1 MPYILDA
8 SQRFPRLLQRTA
20 HAWRLAIGRRLK
32 ESGLGMN
39 SWLAIATLASESEPM
54 TQKAL
59 AQVLGLEEASMVP
72 LIDRLV
78 TQRLIERL
86 QPEEDRRKRL
96 LIVTAEGWAVF
107 ENVKVE
113 ADRLRAEL
121 LADINRDELA
131 VAQRVLQ
138 QLLDKTGSL

>member
-1 MPYILDA
+1 MDS
-8 SQRFPRLLQRTA
+8 SQRFPRLLQLTA
-20 HAWRLAIGRRLK
+20 HAWRLAIDRRLK
-32 ESGLGMN
+32 ESGLSMN

-78 TQRLIERL
+78 AQRLIERL

-96 LIVTAEGWAVF
+96 LIVTAEGWVVF
-107 ENVKVE
+107 EKVKVE
-113 ADRLRAEL
+113 ADRLRGEL
-121 LADINRDELA
+121 LTDIDRDELA
-131 VAQRVLQ
+131 IAQRVLQ
-138 QLLDKTGSL
+138 QLLDKTGTL

>member
-1 MPYILDA
+1 MDSP
-8 SQRFPRLLQRTA
+8 QRFSRLLQLTA
-20 HAWRLAIGRRLK
+20 HAWRLAIDRRLK
-32 ESGLGMN
+32 ESGLSMN

-59 AQVLGLEEASMVP
+59 AQVLGLEEASVVP

-96 LIVTAEGWAVF
+96 LIVTAEGWKVF
-107 ENVKVE
+107 EKVKIE
-113 ADRLRAEL
+113 ADRLRGEL
-121 LADINRDELA
+121 LANIDRDELA
-131 VAQRVLQ
+131 IAQRVLQ
-138 QLLDKTGSL
+138 QLLDKTGTL

>member
-1 MPYILDA
+1 MLDS
-8 SQRFPRLLQRTA
+8 SQRFPRLLQLTA
-20 HAWRLAIGRRLK
+20 HAWRLAIDRRLK
-32 ESGLGMN
+32 ESGLSMN

-78 TQRLIERL
+78 AQRLIERL

-107 ENVKVE
+107 EKVKVE
-113 ADRLRAEL
+113 ADRLRGEL
-121 LADINRDELA
+121 LTDIDRDELA
-131 VAQRVLQ
+131 IAQRVLQ
-138 QLLDKTGSL
+138 QLLDKTGTL

>member
-1 MPYILDA
+1 MDS
-8 SQRFPRLLQRTA
+8 SQRFPRLLQLTA
-20 HAWRLAIGRRLK
+20 HAWRLAIDRRLK
-32 ESGLGMN
+32 ESGLSMN
-39 SWLAIATLASESEPM
+39 SWLAIATLASESAPI

-107 ENVKVE
+107 DKVKVE
-113 ADRLRAEL
+113 ADRLRDEL
-121 LADINRDELA
+121 LMNIDRSELA
-131 VAQRVLQ
+131 IAQRVLQ
-138 QLLDKTGSL
+138 QLLDKTGTL

>member
-1 MPYILDA
+1 
-8 SQRFPRLLQRTA
+8 
-20 HAWRLAIGRRLK
+20 
-32 ESGLGMN
+32 MN

-113 ADRLRAEL
+113 ADQLRAEL
-121 LADINRDELA
+121 LADINSDELA